1 MFLNPGKQ
9 IPRWVKAQFFPVAI
23 ILAWETWFYFFDPA
37 RSKAEILSLFNS
49 PTLSTIKYI
58 LIAGAAV
65 ALIQYI
71 ILLRLETGFLHQD
84 ETREPV
90 LISSVLTI
98 LYMVDLILVASGII
112 LAIHSLLLIGI
123 FLTGVNGIAYLFFE
137 HRYPDFYQ
145 LVAREVRGIK
155 YKRSLILGLDREKI
169 ISRLD
174 ELMEV
179 EKIYRQM
186 ELKLDEV
193 AAMLLITPHQ
203 LSEFINDRIKMS
215 FTSYVNRYR
224 VEEAMQLLQ
233 DHPEQSA
240 LSIAFEVG
248 FGSKQRFNTIFKQ
261 QTGSTPSEFRKK
273 LEQG

>member
-1 MFLNPGKQ
+1 
-9 IPRWVKAQFFPVAI
+9 
-23 ILAWETWFYFFDPA
+23 
-37 RSKAEILSLFNS
+37 
-49 PTLSTIKYI
+49 
-58 LIAGAAV
+58 
-65 ALIQYI
+65 
-71 ILLRLETGFLHQD
+71 
-84 ETREPV
+84 
-90 LISSVLTI
+90 
-98 LYMVDLILVASGII
+98 
-112 LAIHSLLLIGI
+112 
-123 FLTGVNGIAYLFFE
+123 
-137 HRYPDFYQ
+137 
-145 LVAREVRGIK
+145 
-155 YKRSLILGLDREKI
+155 
-169 ISRLD
+169 
-174 ELMEV
+174 
-179 EKIYRQM
+179 M